1 MGAEKRLGHNT
12 VKLTNPPTVCGSACI
27 VGKKEGEGP
36 LKDSFDLI
44 GADARFGEQSW
55 EKAESRMQALALE
68 AAMQKAALST
78 QALDYV
84 FAGDLLNQCVGS
96 SFALRDMGFPF
107 LGLYGACST
116 MAEGLGLSAMMID
129 GGFAA
134 HTAAI
139 TSSHFCSAER
149 QYRMPLEYGG
159 QRTPTAQWTATA
171 AGCILL
177 SADGSGP
184 HVTHV
189 ATGQIVD
196 AGIKDP
202 NNMGAAM
209 APAAYETLKAIFD
222 ESGSGPET
230 FDLILTGDLAKLG
243 SDVVR
248 DLFLSDGVDLGE
260 RYQDCGVMI
269 YDAEKQD
276 VHMGGSGCG
285 CSAAVL
291 CGYVLNGMRA
301 GRWQRVVF
309 AGTGA
314 LLSTLTTQQ
323 GESIPSICHAVVLS
337 NTK

>member
-12 VKLTNPPTVCGSACI
+12 VKLTNPPSVCGSACI

-149 QYRMPLEYGG
+149 QYRMPLN
-159 QRTPTAQWTATA
+159 TAD
-171 AGCILL
+171 
-177 SADGSGP
+177 SEHRRRSGRRRR
-184 HVTHV
+184 
-189 ATGQIVD
+189 
-196 AGIKDP
+196 
-202 NNMGAAM
+202 
-209 APAAYETLKAIFD
+209 PAAFCCRQR
-222 ESGSGPET
+222 G
-230 FDLILTGDLAKLG
+230 
-243 SDVVR
+243 
-248 DLFLSDGVDLGE
+248 
-260 RYQDCGVMI
+260 
-269 YDAEKQD
+269 
-276 VHMGGSGCG
+276 
-285 CSAAVL
+285 
-291 CGYVLNGMRA
+291 A
-301 GRWQRVVF
+301 GRM
-309 AGTGA
+309 
-314 LLSTLTTQQ
+314 
-323 GESIPSICHAVVLS
+323 
-337 NTK
+337 